1 MGWGYMKFKGHT
13 LGRTFIAQHDNIL
26 ANDNQKSYEKCSFEK
41 CEQITFI
48 CNN

>member
-1 MGWGYMKFKGHT
+1 MKYFG
-13 LGRTFIAQHDNIL
+13 TFIAQHDNIL

-48 CNN
+48 RNN